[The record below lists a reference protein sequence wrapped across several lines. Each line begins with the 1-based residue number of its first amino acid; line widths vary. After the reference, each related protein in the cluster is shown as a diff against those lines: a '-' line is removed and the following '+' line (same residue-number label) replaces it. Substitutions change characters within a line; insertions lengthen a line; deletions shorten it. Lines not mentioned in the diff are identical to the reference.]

1 MKTQIIKIIPC
12 LLAGFILSACVGA
25 VNIPS
30 EVAEKVIKTTD
41 PDPVVEKTAVVIID
55 DKDPEPI
62 VVDPEVALI
71 NRCIIGDNLKDSS
84 CAPIVSEHPC
94 IRDPF
99 GVACDITFADYYKT
113 AQANRISFCRENY
126 DSNFCKSARDDIKN
140 ICLADPFDSFCF
152 FLSASSYNNARETT
166 CAGEK
171 DSPRCETT
179 ISRVCS
185 TDSFNALCVGNETY
199 YPAQKRVCESEPNSE
214 RCRLTLARVCTD
226 DIFNPYCV
234 NAEAYHPARMTA
246 CESEP
251 TSARCRPTIERV
263 CPETPFN
270 TLCQSVNLTLSDL
283 PASNHILR
291 SGNLKEGT
299 CLWDDFRPFH
309 ICYGVILPD
318 VINITPL
325 NDTNTGTAT
334 YTGVLSVYGERGYNF
349 DDRNIDLIVNF
360 KDKTIITS
368 GNLYRLPSDFVASF
382 SINGSFTDR
391 GQITGT
397 FTLQRY
403 GIESALE
410 AELIGLIGQ
419 EEIFGGFA
427 NGESLPPRFSC
438 RTDYRCGNKFAGGFT
453 ATRQPQQ

>member
-12 LLAGFILSACVGA
+12 LVAGFILSACVGA
-25 VNIPS
+25 VNVPS
-30 EVAEKVIKTTD
+30 DVAEKKTK

-94 IRDPF
+94 ITDPF

-113 AQANRISFCRENY
+113 AQANRISFCRESY
-126 DSNFCKSARDDIKN
+126 DYNLCQSARDDIKN

-234 NAEAYHPARMTA
+234 NAEAYYPARKTA

-251 TSARCRPTIERV
+251 NSERCRPIIERV

-283 PASNHILR
+283 PASNYLVKVNNYWPK
-291 SGNLKEGT
+291 SSSK
-299 CLWDDFRPFH
+299 CYWDDGTSSGL
-309 ICYGVILPD
+309 CYAVILPD
-318 VINITPL
+318 IINITPL
-325 NDTNTGTAT
+325 NNSNTGTAT
-334 YTGVLSVYGERGYNF
+334 YTGMLSVYGYHVTQF
-349 DDRNIDLIVNF
+349 DGSLDKSIDLNIDLLVNF
-360 KDKTIITS
+360 KDKTIIYS
-368 GNLYRLPSDFVASF
+368 GNLYEPFWHPDGTPF

-397 FTLQRY
+397 ANFRN
-403 GIESALE
+403 SE
-410 AELIGLIGQ
+410 AQLIGLIGQ
-419 EEIFGGFA
+419 EEAFGVFA
-427 NGESLPPRFSC
+427 DGENSEVRPC
-438 RTDYRCGNKFAGGFT
+438 RADYRCGNSFAGGFT
-453 ATRQPQQ
+453 ATRK